1 MDLQR
6 SLWLIA
12 PEETLSLAGLILLL
26 VAAWAGDKSAR
37 LVSILCIAA
46 LAGAA
51 AFAAP
56 ALWQGAAGAGTEA
69 FGGQYRGDAFAGF
82 AKLLIYGSAAVVLV
96 VAPAFF
102 DRVRAMRA
110 EFPLLILFAALG
122 AGLMVSAG
130 DLLTL
135 YIGLELNSLSS
146 YVLAAF
152 LRSDERSA
160 EAGLKYFVLGALASG
175 ILLFGMSL
183 VYGFTGTTTFVG
195 VRAALSGE
203 LATGALFGVIFVLSG
218 LAFKIAAAPFHMW
231 TPDVYEGAPTPVTTF
246 FATAPKVAA
255 MALTMRVAVEAFGG
269 QVDAWRQIVI
279 FAALLSIVIGALG
292 AIGQANI
299 KRLMAYSSINNVG
312 FILIGLAAATPQ
324 GSSAMLVYL
333 AIYVAMT
340 IAGFVA
346 ILLLRDADGAPVE
359 AIADLS
365 GLSKT
370 RPWLALALA
379 AVMFSLAGIP
389 PLFGFWAKFLVFQ
402 AAVAAD
408 LIVLAA
414 IGIAASVIGA
424 FYYIKIVK
432 VMYFDEAADVVKGRG
447 DWAHGVVLALAT
459 LFISPLGY
467 LLTPWLG
474 ALADSAAAALFGDG
488 AKATGR
494 ACATLG
500 SPVRTRWGPR

>member
-1 MDLQR
+1 MDFAH
-6 SLWLIA
+6 SLWLTL
-12 PEETLSLAGLILLL
+12 PEEVLSFAGLALLL
-26 VAAWAGDKSAR
+26 VAAWGGDKAAR
-37 LVSILCIAA
+37 LISILCVAA
-46 LAGAA
+46 LTVAA
-51 AFAAP
+51 VLVAP
-56 ALWQGAAGAGTEA
+56 ALCNGASGAGTDA
-69 FGGQYRGDAFAGF
+69 FTGQYRADAFASF
-82 AKLLIYGSAAVVLV
+82 AKLLIYAGAGVTMI

-102 DRVRAMRA
+102 DRVKAMRA

-122 AGLMVSAG
+122 AGMMVSAT

-135 YIGLELNSLSS
+135 YIGLELNSLAS

-183 VYGFTGTTTFVG
+183 VYGFTGATNFASI
-195 VRAALSGE
+195 RAALTGE
-203 LATGALFGVIFVLSG
+203 LGTGALFGVIFVLSG

-231 TPDVYEGAPTPVTTF
+231 TPDVYEGAPTPVTMF

-255 MALTMRVAVEAFGG
+255 MALTMRVSIEAFGAQAG
-269 QVDAWRQIVI
+269 AWQQVVI

-312 FILIGLAAATPQ
+312 FILIGLATATPQ
-324 GSSAMLVYL
+324 GASAMLVYL

-340 IAGFVA
+340 VAGFVA
-346 ILLLRDADGAPVE
+346 ILLLRDEGGAPVE

-370 RPWLALALA
+370 RPWLAFALA
-379 AVMFSLAGIP
+379 SVMFSLAGIP
-389 PLFGFWAKFLVFQ
+389 PLFGFWAKFVVFR
-402 AAVAAD
+402 AAVQANLVA
-408 LIVLAA
+408 LAA

-432 VMYFDEAADVVKGRG
+432 IMYFDEAIDRVRGKG
-447 DWAHGVVLALAT
+447 DFAHTAILALAT
-459 LFISPLGY
+459 LAISPLGY
-467 LLTPWLG
+467 LLTRWLG
-474 ALADSAAAALFGDG
+474 ATADSAAAALFLG
-488 AKATGR
+488 A
-494 ACATLG
+494 
-500 SPVRTRWGPR
+500 